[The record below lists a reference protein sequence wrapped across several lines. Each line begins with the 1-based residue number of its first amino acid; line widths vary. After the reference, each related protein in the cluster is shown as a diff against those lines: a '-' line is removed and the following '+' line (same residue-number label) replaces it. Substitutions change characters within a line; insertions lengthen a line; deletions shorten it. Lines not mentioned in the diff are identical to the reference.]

1 MPVHAQVICIGG
13 NGLFA
18 LFFFLVGVGLFTEG
32 QLGPAILLFAMT
44 AAASYSAW
52 VLLKFRKFLS
62 AEDAMERNLRMERMQ
77 EEIDQLKA
85 NNTPKSDG

>member
-18 LFFFLVGVGLFTEG
+18 LFFFLAGAGLFTEG
-32 QLGPAILLFAMT
+32 QLGPAVLLFAMT
-44 AAASYSAW
+44 AAAAYSAW

-77 EEIDQLKA
+77 EEIDLLKA
-85 NNTPKSDG
+85 NNTPESDG